1 MSPACSAPRIA
12 ATSTDDDAELDRHA
26 FNAAFHELGL
36 RWHWDAH
43 TYERLC
49 QRAGDA
55 SGVTRHYLR
64 DAQSHLLKAYDE
76 GFLAEAI
83 VSRMVR
89 VRRQIGGR
97 APRSLACDWIASSE
111 GETGF

>member
-1 MSPACSAPRIA
+1 VSQDH
-12 ATSTDDDAELDRHA
+12 ATTANANANAKDAVELDRHA

-36 RWHWDAH
+36 RWHWDAD

-49 QRAGDA
+49 QRDSDAGA
-55 SGVTRHYLR
+55 VTRHYLR
-64 DAQSHLLKAYDE
+64 DAQSHLLRAYDE
-76 GFLAEAI
+76 TFLADAI

-89 VRRQIGGR
+89 VRQSIGGR
-97 APRSLACDWIASSE
+97 APRSLACDWVASSV